1 MKSELPPIP
10 ALGLMNS
17 GNWFLVP
24 LGVNSEVANF
34 PPAKMSALDDN
45 CENGFNVITFEINT
59 ADRSAAYYY

>member
-1 MKSELPPIP
+1 
-10 ALGLMNS
+10 MNS

-45 CENGFNVITFEINT
+45 CESGFNVITFEINT